1 MASTFFKDARCQVGL
16 KLTLWFW
23 KRVFSKVVHVFSH
36 VFFVSPLKRDIMRFY
51 LHKLEFHSRVISAKF
66 SWNWPEGSGYKF
78 SMNVYLFC
86 QEKNRMWTNL
96 KIFQFSML
104 CAKFGWKSSCD
115 SGNKIPKFY
124 ILYYYYFVITFRFKR
139 MYISSKKIQ
148 NVINVFS
155 LCRYLLSLE
164 KGVWTIWSKFES
176 HLPMDALVEIGTVI
190 LKKTTKM

>member
-16 KLTLWFW
+16 KLIQWFW

-36 VFFVSPLKRDIMRFY
+36 IFFVSPLKRDIMRFH

-86 QEKNRMWTNL
+86 QEKTRIWTNL
-96 KIFQFSML
+96 KIFQIRML

-115 SGNKIPKFY
+115 SGNKILKFY
-124 ILYYYYFVITFRFKR
+124 ILWFLLFCYNFPFKKNVSFFKEDSKCHQCIFAMSLFAITGKR
-139 MYISSKKIQ
+139 CVNYMEQIWIPFTQ
-148 NVINVFS
+148 G
-155 LCRYLLSLE
+155 YLS
-164 KGVWTIWSKFES
+164 WNWYSDS
-176 HLPMDALVEIGTVI
+176 
-190 LKKTTKM
+190 